1 MLAHYHGQTWNASE
15 LARSMD
21 ASEKSTRHYRA
32 LREFIEHAQSL
43 PGIWRTTREAIAEH
57 YLNQHGANPAA
68 T

>member
-1 MLAHYHGQTWNASE
+1 
-15 LARSMD
+15 MD
-21 ASEKSTRHYRA
+21 ASEKSTRHYRD

-43 PGIWRTTREAIAEH
+43 PGIWWTTREAIAEH